1 MRPCALKHVMQKI
14 DMAQTELVPFSLMD
28 FLAMAF
34 PLNHPTLE
42 LNTTHTHDPYF
53 SSTTR
58 GLALSP
64 PPSPNIPE
72 VAARTQLQ
80 Q

>member
-28 FLAMAF
+28 FLAMAL

-42 LNTTHTHDPYF
+42 LNTTHTNDRFF
-53 SSTTR
+53 SSVTR
-58 GLALSP
+58 DLVLSP
-64 PPSPNIPE
+64 PPSPTIPE
-72 VAARTQLQ
+72 VAARAQLQ